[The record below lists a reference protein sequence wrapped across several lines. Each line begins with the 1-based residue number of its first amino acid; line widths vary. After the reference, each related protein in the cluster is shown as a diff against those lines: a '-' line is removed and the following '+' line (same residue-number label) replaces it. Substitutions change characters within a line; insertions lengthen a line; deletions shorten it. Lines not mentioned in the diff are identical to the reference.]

1 MKNMSKKKKIV
12 LIVCGIILAILICI
26 TIFLA
31 SNETFFK
38 TKYIGVTNKEIF
50 VPRFSYF
57 YVDSGMHTAEF
68 KSLKS
73 KKTLEQEISNY
84 LETLSYFVDAEAS
97 GYKKDDLTIYSYTV
111 DDKGWYRQ
119 ILVTYN

>member
-1 MKNMSKKKKIV
+1 MKNMSKKKEIV
-12 LIVCGIILAILICI
+12 LIVCGVILVILLGII
-26 TIFLA
+26 IFLA

-73 KKTLEQEISNY
+73 KKTLEKEISNY

-111 DDKGWYRQ
+111 EDKGWFRQ

>member
-1 MKNMSKKKKIV
+1 MSWV
-12 LIVCGIILAILICI
+12 LNKFI
-26 TIFLA
+26 
-31 SNETFFK
+31 ETGVS
-38 TKYIGVTNKEIF
+38 GVTSKGGWPSNGDASILSPILSFK
-50 VPRFSYF
+50 
-57 YVDSGMHTAEF
+57 VDSGMHTAEF

-73 KKTLEQEISNY
+73 KKTLEEEISNY

-111 DDKGWYRQ
+111 EDKGWFRQ